1 MPSTEIIDLDNGSG
15 EPQYKFV
22 YALRTQ
28 EIAIESTNVGPVRTY
43 NYIYTGE
50 NKDVLNL
57 DLKYEFAY
65 FQPGRYYDAFQNKL
79 KNDDNKVEPGAKGGR
94 RSHKLAK
101 VIPGA
106 KGGRK
111 SSAVAQTPIAQK
123 AADTINPDAPAENR
137 EMADVFR
144 KILEDP
150 SADLIVVDLGILGDP
165 FWIEQK
171 SIRPGNKQMTSN
183 GQSEPDGS
191 VSPDANNI
199 VVQINAKYPSDLD
212 DETGLMRLD
221 QSAFFQG
228 KFRVYECESN
238 FEGGLFQQ
246 TLSMTRFRE
255 QDNDIKISGFKDIAG
270 EIIGGKTGT
279 LSRTDAIAAMTS
291 SEAYKSTSNVTSK
304 VKSAFNGINDS
315 QRSYQFKNVSRRL
328 NLGGR

>member
-1 MPSTEIIDLDNGSG
+1 M
-15 EPQYKFV
+15 
-22 YALRTQ
+22 
-28 EIAIESTNVGPVRTY
+28 
-43 NYIYTGE
+43 
-50 NKDVLNL
+50 
-57 DLKYEFAY
+57 
-65 FQPGRYYDAFQNKL
+65 QNKL
-79 KNDDNKVEPGAKGGR
+79 KNDDNKVDEEAIKREAGAMGLSR
-94 RSHKLAK
+94 DAAAAR
-101 VIPGA
+101 
-106 KGGRK
+106 
-111 SSAVAQTPIAQK
+111 VATAQK

-255 QDNDIKISGFKDIAG
+255 QENDIKMGGITDIAG
-270 EIIGGKTGT
+270 DLIGGKVGSF
-279 LSRTDAIAAMTS
+279 LS
-291 SEAYKSTSNVTSK
+291 SEDNVRESFRDTSNVIKKS
-304 VKSAFNGINDS
+304 KSAFNGISDK
-315 QRSYQFKNVSRRL
+315 QRSYQKSYTGISDAQKRTSQLPRIFNFR
-328 NLGGR
+328 GR